1 MWEGLR
7 SRGGAGVSVLDEF
20 KKFALKGNVIDLAV
34 AVVIG
39 NAFTAIVNALVADL
53 VMPVV
58 GLVLPGGE
66 WRNATLTSLNLRV
79 GHLLG
84 AVLDFLLISGVLF
97 VVVVKLGTFWRRREA
112 GEAPPPP
119 ATQVCPECREVIPI
133 EARRCRA
140 CTSVL
145 QPARP

>member
-1 MWEGLR
+1 M
-7 SRGGAGVSVLDEF
+7 AVLEEF

-39 NAFTAIVNALVADL
+39 NAFTAIVNAVVSDL

-66 WRNATLTSLNLRV
+66 WRNYTVSPLNLRI

-84 AVLDFLLISGVLF
+84 AILDFLVIAAVLF
-97 VVVVKLGTFWRRREA
+97 IVVVKVGTFWRRREA
-112 GEAPPPP
+112 GIVPPPP
-119 ATQVCPECREVIPI
+119 TTQVCPECREVIPL

-145 QPARP
+145 QPART

>member
-1 MWEGLR
+1 M
-7 SRGGAGVSVLDEF
+7 SVLSEF
-20 KKFALKGNVIDLAV
+20 KQFALKGNVVDLAV

-39 NAFTAIVNALVADL
+39 NAFTAIVNAVVSDL

-58 GLVLPGGE
+58 GLVLPGGD
-66 WRNATLTSLNLRV
+66 WREVTVTPLQLRI

-84 AVLDFLLISGVLF
+84 ALLDFIIIALVLF
-97 VVVVKLGTFWRRREA
+97 LVVVKVGALWRRKEA
-112 GEAPPPP
+112 APPPP
-119 ATQVCPECREVIPI
+119 ATKVCPECRETVPL

-145 QPARP
+145 EPVAPSRA

>member
-1 MWEGLR
+1 M
-7 SRGGAGVSVLDEF
+7 SVLSEF
-20 KKFALKGNVIDLAV
+20 KQFALKGNVVDLAV

-39 NAFTAIVNALVADL
+39 NAFTAIVNAVVADL

-58 GLVLPGGE
+58 GLVLPGGD
-66 WRNATLTSLNLRV
+66 WRNVTVSPLQLRI

-84 AVLDFLLISGVLF
+84 ALLDFLIIAVVLF
-97 VVVVKLGTFWRRREA
+97 IVVVKVGALWRRK
-112 GEAPPPP
+112 EAPPPP
-119 ATQVCPECREVIPI
+119 STRVCPECRETIPL

-145 QPARP
+145 EPLVSPSV

>member
-1 MWEGLR
+1 M
-7 SRGGAGVSVLDEF
+7 SVLSEF
-20 KKFALKGNVIDLAV
+20 KQFALKGNVVDLAV

-39 NAFTAIVNALVADL
+39 NAFTSIVNAVVADL

-58 GLVLPGGE
+58 GLVLPGGD
-66 WRNATLTSLNLRV
+66 WRNVTVTPLQLRL

-84 AVLDFLLISGVLF
+84 ALLDFIIIALVLF
-97 VVVVKLGTFWRRREA
+97 IVVVKVGSLWSRK
-112 GEAPPPP
+112 EAPPPP
-119 ATQVCPECREVIPI
+119 STRVCPECRETVPL

-145 QPARP
+145 EPLAPTPA

>member
-1 MWEGLR
+1 M
-7 SRGGAGVSVLDEF
+7 AVLEEF

-39 NAFTAIVNALVADL
+39 NAFTAIVNAIVADL

-58 GLVLPGGE
+58 GVVLPGGE
-66 WRNATLTSLNLRV
+66 WRNYTVSPLNLRI

-84 AVLDFLLISGVLF
+84 AILDFLVIATVLF
-97 VVVVKLGTFWRRREA
+97 IVVMKVGTFWRRREA
-112 GEAPPPP
+112 GVVPPPP
-119 ATQVCPECREVIPI
+119 TTQVCPECREVIPL

-145 QPARP
+145 QPARA

>member
-1 MWEGLR
+1 M
-7 SRGGAGVSVLDEF
+7 SVLSEF
-20 KKFALKGNVIDLAV
+20 KQFALKGNVVDLAV

-39 NAFTAIVNALVADL
+39 NAFTAIVNAMVADL

-58 GLVLPGGE
+58 ALVLPGGD
-66 WRNATLTSLNLRV
+66 WRSVTVTPLQLRI

-84 AVLDFLLISGVLF
+84 ALLDFLIIAMVLF
-97 VVVVKLGTFWRRREA
+97 IVVVKVGALWRRK
-112 GEAPPPP
+112 EAPPPAP
-119 ATQVCPECREVIPI
+119 TTRVCPECRETIPL

-145 QPARP
+145 EPLAPTQA

>member
-1 MWEGLR
+1 M
-7 SRGGAGVSVLDEF
+7 SVLSEF
-20 KKFALKGNVIDLAV
+20 KQFALKGNVVDLAV

-39 NAFTAIVNALVADL
+39 NAFTAIVNAVVSDL

-58 GLVLPGGE
+58 GLVLPGGD
-66 WRNATLTSLNLRV
+66 WREVTVTPLQLRV

-84 AVLDFLLISGVLF
+84 AMLDFLIIALVLF
-97 VVVVKLGTFWRRREA
+97 LVVVKMSKLWSRK
-112 GEAPPPP
+112 EAPPPP
-119 ATQVCPECREVIPI
+119 STRVCPECREAIPL

-145 QPARP
+145 EPLASTSA